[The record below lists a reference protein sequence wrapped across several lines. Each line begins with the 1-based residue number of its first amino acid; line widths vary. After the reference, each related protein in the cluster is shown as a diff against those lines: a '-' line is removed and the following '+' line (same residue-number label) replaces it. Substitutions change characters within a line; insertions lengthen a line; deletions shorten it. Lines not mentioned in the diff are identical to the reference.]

1 MHARMSRLA
10 KRSSRSQ
17 EMTIPDPDAPD
28 VTRAQAGD
36 LAAFERLYDGH
47 VARINSLAEWML
59 GSTDTEDVIQDI
71 FVRAW
76 EKLDTFRGDAPFG
89 AWLHK
94 LGVNVL
100 LRYRERLRARQDRFL
115 NDEAALQSAPAPAA
129 GLQLYTE
136 IESAIWRLPQR
147 VREVLV
153 LHDMEG
159 YRHSEIA
166 ELLGISA
173 ATSRWHAH
181 AGRLM
186 LQEYLE

>member
-1 MHARMSRLA
+1 MHARMSPLTE
-10 KRSSRSQ
+10 RSSRRRD
-17 EMTIPDPDAPD
+17 MTPDPDAPD
-28 VTRAQAGD
+28 VAAARDGD
-36 LAAFERLYDGH
+36 LEAFERLYDSH
-47 VARINSLAEWML
+47 IARMNSLAEWML
-59 GSTDTEDVIQDI
+59 GSTDTDDVIQDI

-76 EKLDTFRGDAPFG
+76 EKLATFRGDAPFG
-89 AWLHK
+89 AWLHR

-100 LRYRERLRARQDRFL
+100 LRYRERLRTRQERFL
-115 NDEAALQSAPAPAA
+115 SDDAALENAPAPAD

-147 VREVLV
+147 VRDVLV

-159 YRHSEIA
+159 YRHKEIA
-166 ELLGISA
+166 KLLGISP

-186 LQEYLE
+186 LQEYLD